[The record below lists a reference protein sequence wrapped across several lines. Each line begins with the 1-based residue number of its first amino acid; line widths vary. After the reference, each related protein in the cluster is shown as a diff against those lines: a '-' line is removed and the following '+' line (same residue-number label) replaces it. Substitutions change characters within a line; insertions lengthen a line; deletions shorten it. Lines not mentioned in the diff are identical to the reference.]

1 MSSINLCYQNDKDNT
16 FRIVFLVIYYNL
28 VVEVR
33 ERPNKLII
41 SFFSFVIFWFLDGY
55 WAVSDL
61 FYWKNKKAVI
71 YHIIMIPLSTFFI
84 VFLDS
89 FKFLNGWKRDF
100 LFLRH

>member
-1 MSSINLCYQNDKDNT
+1 MCHQNDKDNT

-71 YHIIMIPLSTFFI
+71 YHVIMMPLSTFFI
-84 VFLDS
+84 VFLNS
-89 FKFLNGWKRDF
+89 FKSLMDKNGIF
-100 LFLRH
+100 LFLRY